1 MKRTGLSRTLWL
13 VIACGSCAIPAGG
26 DFQAIPDSE
35 VPYELSSPRTTLAP
49 SAVTT
54 LPGSDTSTE
63 AIDAYF
69 ISNSRVLKIVRL
81 VAAPAGP
88 DQALAT
94 LSALDTQD
102 PALAGLRTA
111 IPKTFS
117 ATVSVERGVASV
129 DSTRGLLDTLSPLD
143 QRLAVAQIV
152 LTLTSRPGIGQVLF
166 SVDGVPTGVPR
177 GRGDLAGP
185 LTPVTFDDYSSL
197 VVTG

>member
-1 MKRTGLSRTLWL
+1 VKRTGLSRTLWL
-13 VIACGSCAIPAGG
+13 VIACASCAIPAGG

-35 VPYELSSPRTTLAP
+35 VPYELSSPRTTLLP

>member
-1 MKRTGLSRTLWL
+1 MIRKISASLACIVALS
-13 VIACGSCAIPAGG
+13 SCAIPSDGE
-26 DFQAIPDSE
+26 FQPIPNSD
-35 VPYELSSPRTTLAP
+35 VPYELSSARTTLPPNVA
-49 SAVTT
+49 TT
-54 LPGSDTSTE
+54 IPGSDTSTE
-63 AIDAYF
+63 PIDAYF

-111 IPKTFS
+111 IPKSFS
-117 ATVSVERGVASV
+117 ATVTVERGVASV

-185 LTPVTFDDYSSL
+185 LTPVTFDDYASL
-197 VVTG
+197 VITS

>member
-13 VIACGSCAIPAGG
+13 VIACASCAIPAGG

-63 AIDAYF
+63 AIDTYF

>member
-1 MKRTGLSRTLWL
+1 VKRTGLSRTLWL
-13 VIACGSCAIPAGG
+13 VIACASCAIPAGG

-63 AIDAYF
+63 AIDTYF

-111 IPKTFS
+111 IPNTFS

>member
-1 MKRTGLSRTLWL
+1 VKRTGLSRTLWL

-35 VPYELSSPRTTLAP
+35 VPYELSSPRTTLLP

>member
-1 MKRTGLSRTLWL
+1 MRPMWFIALASVVGLS
-13 VIACGSCAIPAGG
+13 SCAIPTDGE
-26 DFQAIPDSE
+26 FQSIPDQD
-35 VPYELSSPRTTLAP
+35 VPYELSAPRTTLSPNA
-49 SAVTT
+49 STT
-54 LPGSDTSTE
+54 IPGSDTSTE

-69 ISNSRVLKIVRL
+69 ISNSRVLKIVRI

-111 IPKTFS
+111 IPRSFS

-129 DSTRGLLDTLSPLD
+129 DSTRGLLESLSPLD

-166 SVDGVPTGVPR
+166 SVDGIPTGVPR

-185 LTPVTFDDYSSL
+185 LTPVTFDDYATL
-197 VVTG
+197 VVTN

>member
-13 VIACGSCAIPAGG
+13 VIACASCAIPAGG

-63 AIDAYF
+63 AVDAYF

>member
-1 MKRTGLSRTLWL
+1 VKRTGLSRTLWL
-13 VIACGSCAIPAGG
+13 VVACASCAIPAGG

>member
-1 MKRTGLSRTLWL
+1 MKSKNLAL
-13 VIACGSCAIPAGG
+13 VVSLAALCASCAIPSGG

-35 VPYELSSPRTTLAP
+35 VPYELASPRTTFAP

-54 LPGSDTSTE
+54 IPGSDTSTE

-94 LSALDTQD
+94 LSALDTLD

-197 VVTG
+197 VMTS

>member
-1 MKRTGLSRTLWL
+1 MTRPRLSLL
-13 VIACGSCAIPAGG
+13 LALAVVGAGCSIPSDGS
-26 DFQAIPDSE
+26 FQEIPDSE
-35 VPYELSSPRTTLAP
+35 VPFELSVSQTTLPEA
-49 SAVTT
+49 SATT
-54 LPGSDTSTE
+54 LPGTDTSTE

-81 VAAPAGP
+81 VASPAGP
-88 DQALAT
+88 DQAIAT
-94 LSALDTQD
+94 LGSLDTQD

-111 IPKTFS
+111 IPRSFS
-117 ATVSVERGVASV
+117 ASVSVERGVANV

-152 LTLTSRPGIGQVLF
+152 LTLTSRPGIGQVTF
-166 SVDGVPTGVPR
+166 SVDGTPTGVPR

-185 LTPVTFDDYSSL
+185 LTPVTFDDYVNL

>member
-1 MKRTGLSRTLWL
+1 MKRVFALTLTLSVLC
-13 VIACGSCAIPAGG
+13 VSCSIPTDGA
-26 DFQAIPDSE
+26 FESIPDGE
-35 VPYELSSPRTTLAP
+35 VPYELWATQTTPAP
-49 SAVTT
+49 SSETT
-54 LPGSDTSTE
+54 TPGSDTSTE

-88 DQALAT
+88 EQALAT

-111 IPKTFS
+111 IPTSFS

-166 SVDGVPTGVPR
+166 SVDGIPTGVPR

-185 LTPVTFDDYSSL
+185 LVTVTFDDYASL
-197 VVTG
+197 VVTR

>member
-13 VIACGSCAIPAGG
+13 VIACASCAIPAGG

-129 DSTRGLLDTLSPLD
+129 DSTRG
-143 QRLAVAQIV
+143 
-152 LTLTSRPGIGQVLF
+152 
-166 SVDGVPTGVPR
+166 
-177 GRGDLAGP
+177 
-185 LTPVTFDDYSSL
+185 
-197 VVTG
+197 

>member
-1 MKRTGLSRTLWL
+1 MKRTGLFRTLWL
-13 VIACGSCAIPAGG
+13 VIACASCAIPAGG

>member
-1 MKRTGLSRTLWL
+1 MRRTPLLAVVLVGLC
-13 VIACGSCAIPAGG
+13 ASCSIPA
-26 DFQAIPDSE
+26 DSAFEAIPDAE
-35 VPYELSSPRTTLAP
+35 VPYELSATQTTTAQ
-49 SAVTT
+49 SSETT
-54 LPGSDTSTE
+54 TPGSDTSTE

-88 DQALAT
+88 EQALAT
-94 LSALDTQD
+94 LSALDTTD

-111 IPKTFS
+111 IPKSFS

-152 LTLTSRPGIGQVLF
+152 LTLTSRPGIGQVMF
-166 SVDGVPTGVPR
+166 SVDGIPTGVPR

-185 LTPVTFDDYSSL
+185 LVPVTFDDYASL
-197 VVTG
+197 VVTR